1 LKMLSKLRIF
11 SYLLWIAFTLI
22 CINIVWKY
30 LGSSLSKQVH
40 TFGLVIQLIGIISV
54 VFLLMGKEK
63 LARYANALEN
73 TIEQGIDT
81 LLLQPLVSSDEHL
94 KSYSIIVFIKLLLFS
109 ACNVAIYLSS
119 IYLEIDSFLL
129 FVLLFGMLILY
140 LYIWAWS
147 FLLIIIFRL
156 FYRRE
161 PGILGRIYE
170 MSDYGLSMIAVII
183 FLIVFIPIRDFIS
196 WLSRTTIVDQIT
208 ILTLPLIFIGTVFQL
223 LATFLF

>member
-1 LKMLSKLRIF
+1 MLSKLRIF

-22 CINIVWKY
+22 CIIIVWKY
-30 LGSSLSKQVH
+30 LGNSLSKQVH

-54 VFLLMGKEK
+54 VFLLMGKAR

-94 KSYSIIVFIKLLLFS
+94 KSHSFIVIIKLLLFS
-109 ACNVAIYLSS
+109 ACNVAIFLSS
-119 IYLEIDSFLL
+119 IYLEIDNILL

-156 FYRRE
+156 FNRRE

-196 WLSRTTIVDQIT
+196 WLSRATIVDKIA

>member
-1 LKMLSKLRIF
+1 MLSKLRIF

-30 LGSSLSKQVH
+30 LGNSLSKQVN

-54 VFLLMGKEK
+54 VFLLMGKER
-63 LARYANALEN
+63 LTRYANALEN

-156 FYRRE
+156 FHRRE

-196 WLSRTTIVDQIT
+196 WLSRTTIVDRIA